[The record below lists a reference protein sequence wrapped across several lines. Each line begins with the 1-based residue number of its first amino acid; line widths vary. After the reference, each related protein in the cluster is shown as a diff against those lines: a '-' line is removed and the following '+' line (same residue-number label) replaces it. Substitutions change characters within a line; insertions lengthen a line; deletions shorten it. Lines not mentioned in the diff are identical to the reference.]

1 MKEFENT
8 NFSIKEYKNLLNNIY
23 GEKVIEFLTETLN
36 GQELKLKCF
45 KNHIEDFLDF
55 KRDTSEDCNDC
66 LEKNLYKSQK
76 LRNSTIFE
84 NKIMEFP
91 CWHTKYPLDF
101 TKENVKKYMIMGIDP
116 GPKIRSDVH
125 SAYELNLFELD
136 GEQRNKMAEFEKAIK
151 KTNYIR
157 YKKHFNSSKGAGL
170 FPYLKDLFLDKY
182 NKLLKELYITDVCKC
197 LYDYEGE
204 NKGKESVVRNNCFQK
219 YGIKEIEII
228 NPELIIFQGSA
239 FESFKKIRKNSKK
252 IEIVIKN
259 EIIDKYFDSSLI
271 DMGIKNRKFGYI
283 SLNGH
288 CIKFIKIYHSTKL
301 NYTALK
307 RKTSLKAY
315 QDLIKNEID
324 F

>member
-1 MKEFENT
+1 MIPERP
-8 NFSIKEYKNLLNNIY
+8 KEYKYLLNSIY
-23 GEKVIEFLTETLN
+23 GEKVTEFLTESFN
-36 GQELKLKCF
+36 GKELKLKCF
-45 KNHIEDFLDF
+45 KNKIRDFLDF
-55 KRDTSEDCNDC
+55 KRDTSRDCNEC
-66 LEKNLYKSQK
+66 LENNLYKSQK

-101 TKENVKKYMIMGIDP
+101 KKDTVKKYMIIGIDP

-136 GEQRNKMAEFEKAIK
+136 REQKNKMAEFEKTIK
-151 KTNYIR
+151 NANYIK
-157 YKKHFNSSKGAGL
+157 YKKHFISSKGASL
-170 FPYLKDLFLDKY
+170 FPYLKDLFLNEY

-197 LYDYEGE
+197 LYDYKGE
-204 NKGKESVVRNNCFQK
+204 NKGRKSVVWNNCFQK
-219 YGIKEIEII
+219 CGIKEIEII

-239 FESFKKIRKNSKK
+239 FESFKKIIKNSKK
-252 IEIVIKN
+252 IEIVLKD
-259 EIIDKYFDSSLI
+259 EIINKYFDSSLI

-288 CIKFIKIYHSTKL
+288 RIKFIKIYHSTKL

-315 QDLIKNEID
+315 QELIKNEID